1 MIREELFGF
10 TALLYMI
17 ICIGLPLCKLSGV
30 INISW
35 GLVLCPLWI
44 PIVLIYAAIILVF
57 VGMLINK

>member
-1 MIREELFGF
+1 MSKFIG
-10 TALLYMI
+10 LLAILY
-17 ICIGLPLCKLSGV
+17 ICLSIGLPICKFSGI
-30 INISW
+30 INMSW